1 MDKARPSVLFPMV
14 GENLSMGPRTSQ
26 SRKAKL
32 GYLWDFTAR
41 CKVEVACL
49 IRIGKNH
56 DKIRIRL
63 QNKVITRES
72 LNHDAHANIN
82 EHMKDFTS
90 LFANGSW

>member
-1 MDKARPSVLFPMV
+1 M
-14 GENLSMGPRTSQ
+14 
-26 SRKAKL
+26 
-32 GYLWDFTAR
+32 
-41 CKVEVACL
+41 EVACL

-90 LFANGSW
+90 LFANESW